1 MNPELTAEQQEKIVK
16 LVEQADALLKQ
27 AIDPA
32 LLPEEQKRFQQIML
46 KRVKQL
52 SVETSTEQWFTHLGA
67 KEPDDVIK
75 KITQLLCEQLCDNQ
89 GQLKEE
95 YRNLL
100 LGGKHK
106 DFVMA
111 SMTMMASFYAPDFM
125 GYEIILFMILYVI
138 REGAEQWCSQCDKT
152 DD

>member
-1 MNPELTAEQQEKIVK
+1 MTAEQQEQIAK

-32 LLPEEQKRFQQIML
+32 LLPEEQKRFQQTML

-52 SVETSTEQWFTHLGA
+52 SAETSTEQWFTHLGA
-67 KEPDDVIK
+67 KEPDDFIK
-75 KITQLLCEQLCDNQ
+75 KFTQLLCEQLCDSQ
-89 GQLKEE
+89 RQLKEE
-95 YRNLL
+95 YRHLL

-106 DFVMA
+106 DFVIA
-111 SMTMMASFYAPDFM
+111 SMTTMVFFYAPDLM

-138 REGAEQWCSQCDKT
+138 REGAEKWCSQCDKAG
-152 DD
+152 D